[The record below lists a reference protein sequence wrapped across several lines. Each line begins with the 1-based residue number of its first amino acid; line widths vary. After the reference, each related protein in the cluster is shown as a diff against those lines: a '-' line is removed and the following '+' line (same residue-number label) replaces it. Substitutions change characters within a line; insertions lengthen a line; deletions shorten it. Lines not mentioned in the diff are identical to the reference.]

1 MTAQSY
7 GSKSDINGNPKHAAE
22 TSSAMQTAAAASTTQ
37 DIKEDMQAL
46 QQDIARLS
54 QLLTGLVAAK
64 GSEAWELAKD
74 NINGMRTD
82 ASAKGEEAAD
92 AVGEMRDN
100 LVAAIEDSIENR
112 PYTTLALTLAAGF
125 VVGAMWK
132 R

>member
-1 MTAQSY
+1 MAAQSF
-7 GSKSDINGNPKHAAE
+7 GSKSDTNGNPKHIPE
-22 TSSAMQTAAAASTTQ
+22 TSSIIQAAAAATASQ

-46 QQDIARLS
+46 QQDVARLS
-54 QLLTGLVAAK
+54 QLLAGLVAVK

-74 NINGMRTD
+74 NINGMLTD
-82 ASAKGEEAAD
+82 AGVKGEEAAD
-92 AVGEMRDN
+92 AVGEVRDN
-100 LVAAIEDSIENR
+100 LVAAIEDSIERR